1 MNINQDEIPKNRN
14 QMLDT
19 PWLMY
24 ALIALVGFVMTGIV
38 SFGFYTGNRINA
50 VFAPLVDAAM
60 GIRLEATTAH
70 LWFEEILSGDRNEDM
85 QQVWQ
90 HLDQT
95 DRYARAML
103 EGGENPGGTY
113 VSLDDAA
120 MRLKIRKVLEQLTQ
134 FRDITRLRLAEKERS
149 GAGSDIDQRYDAIF
163 ELFINQAEDV
173 KTRLQQVMARDLRSF
188 QSTQVGL
195 IAACLFLILTV
206 GLAFHRFDR
215 RRAQDFLALSKVND
229 KLAKQIRERRRA
241 EKMLR
246 SERDKFR
253 GILNAISDGMYI
265 TNQDFIIEY
274 QNEIFKNLFGNSI
287 GKRCC
292 AAFGQSEETCNFC
305 HAHESFQS
313 GKISQVEAILSNG
326 RNYDMI
332 FSPFTDQDEEI
343 KTIVL
348 LRDVTEKKK
357 LQAET
362 MRVGHL
368 ASLGELAAG
377 VAHEINNPI
386 NGIINYAEIMQDQC
400 QENGEDADFP
410 ARIVK
415 EGDRIARIVNNLL
428 SFARGRSEEY
438 SPVRVQDILA
448 DALGLAKQQI
458 IKDGITLSVD
468 IPPDLPAVRA
478 RSQEIQQ
485 VFLNILSNA
494 RYALNHRF
502 PELHEGKILAIRG
515 DTTTLGGREYVRTI
529 FHDDGTGIPENIID
543 KISHPFFTTKPRGEG
558 TGLGLSIIHGIIK
571 NHQGKLFFDSV
582 EGSYTIVTVDLP
594 VHE

>member
-1 MNINQDEIPKNRN
+1 
-14 QMLDT
+14 
-19 PWLMY
+19 
-24 ALIALVGFVMTGIV
+24 
-38 SFGFYTGNRINA
+38 
-50 VFAPLVDAAM
+50 
-60 GIRLEATTAH
+60 
-70 LWFEEILSGDRNEDM
+70 
-85 QQVWQ
+85 
-90 HLDQT
+90 
-95 DRYARAML
+95 
-103 EGGENPGGTY
+103 
-113 VSLDDAA
+113 
-120 MRLKIRKVLEQLTQ
+120 
-134 FRDITRLRLAEKERS
+134 
-149 GAGSDIDQRYDAIF
+149 
-163 ELFINQAEDV
+163 
-173 KTRLQQVMARDLRSF
+173 
-188 QSTQVGL
+188 
-195 IAACLFLILTV
+195 
-206 GLAFHRFDR
+206 
-215 RRAQDFLALSKVND
+215 
-229 KLAKQIRERRRA
+229 
-241 EKMLR
+241 
-246 SERDKFR
+246 
-253 GILNAISDGMYI
+253 MYI

-274 QNEIFKNLFGNSI
+274 QNEIFKNLFGNNI

-292 AAFGQSEETCNFC
+292 AAFGQSDETCNFC
-305 HAHESFQS
+305 YAHESFQS

-332 FSPFTDQDEEI
+332 FSPFTDVDEEI

-386 NGIINYAEIMQDQC
+386 NGIINYAEIMQDQSE
-400 QENGEDADFP
+400 ENGEDADIP

-458 IKDGITLSVD
+458 VKDGIKLSVD
-468 IPPDLPAVRA
+468 FPPDLPEVRA

-494 RYALNHRF
+494 RYALNQRF

-515 DTTTLGGREYVRTI
+515 DTTTLAGRGYVRTI

-582 EGSYTIVTVDLP
+582 EGSYTTVTVDLP
-594 VHE
+594 VHQ